1 MAALVYGGFQRRL
14 VKVGKE
20 KHEHARQQTLAFCL
34 KNYLFSG
41 GSRGGRSPKIALKC
55 DKAQKQKYILG
66 TVHHTKMA
74 DHFLETPEYEQCKYP
89 GLVYI

>member
-55 DKAQKQKYILG
+55 DKAQKQKYISG
-66 TVHHTKMA
+66 TIHRTKMQKNGRPLPSK
-74 DHFLETPEYEQCKYP
+74 HQT
-89 GLVYI
+89 